1 METKVSTPTREV
13 IISYDRPTVIIGER
27 INPTGKKK
35 LQEALKT
42 GDLSIVKKEALEQVA
57 AGATI
62 LDCNVNAPGVDDVK
76 LLPEAIKVIQDAVDV
91 PICIDSPNAAAL
103 AAGLKVYKGKP
114 LVNSISGEKAR
125 LERVLPLIKEYGAA
139 VIGLAQDDEGIPK
152 TTARRVAITYKI
164 VEACEKMGVPREDIV
179 IDVMTYAIGAEPKA
193 AIDVLN
199 ALRQIRTELGLNMTM
214 GASNISFGMPDRLI
228 LNNAWMAMVIEAG
241 GTALIADAAKVLPA
255 VLSADLVLGRDR
267 FARRY
272 LADHRKRAELAAQAA
287 QQAK

>member
-1 METKVSTPTREV
+1 METKVSTPTKEV

-35 LQEALKT
+35 MAEALKS
-42 GDLSIVKKEALEQVA
+42 GDLAIIKKEALEQVA

-62 LDCNVNAPGVDDVK
+62 LDCNVNAQGVNDVK
-76 LLPEAIKVIQDAVDV
+76 LLPEAIKVIMDAVDV
-91 PICIDSPNAAAL
+91 PICIDSPNPDAL
-103 AAGLKVYKGKP
+103 EAGLKVYKGKP
-114 LVNSISGEKAR
+114 LVNSISGEKKR
-125 LERVLPLIKEYGAA
+125 LDRVLPLIKEYGAA

-152 TTARRVAITYKI
+152 STERRVAITYKI
-164 VEACEKMGVPREDIV
+164 VEACAKMGVPKEDII
-179 IDVMTYAIGAEPKA
+179 IDVMTYAIGADPKA
-193 AIDVLN
+193 AKDVLN
-199 ALRQIRTELGLNMTM
+199 ALRQIRTEIGLNMTM
-214 GASNISFGMPDRLI
+214 GASNISFGMPDRPI

-272 LADHRKRAELAAQAA
+272 LEDHRKREALKA
-287 QQAK
+287 QQPPK

>member
-1 METKVSTPTREV
+1 METKVSTPTKEV

-35 LQEALKT
+35 MAEALKV
-42 GDLSIVKKEALEQVA
+42 GDLAIVKKEALEQVA

-62 LDCNVNAPGVDDVK
+62 LDCNVNAQGVNDVK
-76 LLPEAIKVIQDAVDV
+76 LLPEAIKVIMDTVDV
-91 PICIDSPNAAAL
+91 PICIDSPNPDAL
-103 AAGLKVYKGKP
+103 EAGLKVYKGKP
-114 LVNSISGEKAR
+114 LVNSISGEKKR
-125 LERVLPLIKEYGAA
+125 LDRVLPLIKEYGAA

-152 TTARRVAITYKI
+152 STERRVAIAYKI
-164 VEACEKMGVPREDIV
+164 VEACEKMGVPKEDLV
-179 IDVMTYAIGAEPKA
+179 IDVMTYAIGADPKA
-193 AIDVLN
+193 AKDVLN
-199 ALRQIRTELGLNMTM
+199 ALRQIRTEIGLNMTM
-214 GASNISFGMPDRLI
+214 GASNISFGMPDRQI

-272 LADHRKRAELAAQAA
+272 LEDHRKREALKA
-287 QQAK
+287 QQAPK

>member
-1 METKVSTPTREV
+1 METKVSTPTKEV

-35 LQEALKT
+35 LAEALKN

-62 LDCNVNAPGVDDVK
+62 LDCNVNAPGVNDVK
-76 LLPEAIKVIQDAVDV
+76 LLPEAIKIIQDTVDV
-91 PICIDSPNAAAL
+91 PICIDSPNSDAL
-103 AAGLKVYKGKP
+103 EAGLKVYKGKP
-114 LVNSISGEKAR
+114 LVNSISGETAKLA
-125 LERVLPLIKEYGAA
+125 RVLPLIKEYGAA
-139 VIGLAQDDEGIPK
+139 VIGLAQDDDGIPK
-152 TTARRVAITYKI
+152 TAERRVAVAYKI
-164 VEACEKMGVPREDIV
+164 VEAAAKMGIPKEDIV

-193 AIDVLN
+193 AMDVLN
-199 ALRQIRTELGLNMTM
+199 ALRQIRMELGLNMTM
-214 GASNISFGMPDRLI
+214 GASNISFGMPDRPI

-255 VLSADLVLGRDR
+255 VLSADLILGRDR

-272 LADHRKRAELAAQAA
+272 LEDHRKRAA
-287 QQAK
+287 QQPPK